1 MYENLILPYE
11 IKLVEFLGGLTNWH
25 SCGDTTPLVHLIDRI
40 PGLQTGYCGPWND
53 MRKTVEVLGKNN
65 RPVYIGLNIVD
76 DVLRP
81 TARPKTRRSSRSK
94 KPAPTLS
101 TGSAWVRWDIGWTGR
116 GPA

>member
-1 MYENLILPYE
+1 MYEDLILPYE
-11 IKLVEFLGGLTNWH
+11 IKLAEFLGGLTNRH

-76 DVLRP
+76 DVLEADGAAQDRKIREIQE
-81 TARPKTRRSSRSK
+81 TCADFVYWC
-94 KPAPTLS
+94 
-101 TGSAWVRWDIGWTGR
+101 AWVPWGH
-116 GPA
+116 